1 MLDGENRGHQ
11 GSTSSRLPIRA
22 PRRGVCGKQ
31 QSELDLACK
40 ERRQELRREHSLTGK
55 RWPQPPAWLATG
67 REDGA
72 RESSPLTAREQR
84 TTEQTWALA
93 TPAAGSARLPAG
105 PSRRLARDSN
115 PSLGIR
121 CERDR
126 AARRRRQGEE
136 VGKRKR
142 KLLQLHS
149 RHGEER
155 AEVTCSRPPGGSDG

>member
-22 PRRGVCGKQ
+22 PGRGVCGKQ

-40 ERRQELRREHSLTGK
+40 ERRLELRREHSLTGK

-93 TPAAGSARLPAG
+93 TPAAGVLPEG
-105 PSRRLARDSN
+105 RRGT
-115 PSLGIR
+115 PIPHLGS
-121 CERDR
+121 
-126 AARRRRQGEE
+126 AARGIELLGGGGRE
-136 VGKRKR
+136 RK
-142 KLLQLHS
+142 
-149 RHGEER
+149 
-155 AEVTCSRPPGGSDG
+155 

>member
-67 REDGA
+67 REDGT

-84 TTEQTWALA
+84 RQSKPGLWQLPPREARGSQQVLPEGRRG
-93 TPAAGSARLPAG
+93 TPIPHLGSA
-105 PSRRLARDSN
+105 ARGIEL
-115 PSLGIR
+115 LGGGGR
-121 CERDR
+121 ER
-126 AARRRRQGEE
+126 
-136 VGKRKR
+136 K
-142 KLLQLHS
+142 
-149 RHGEER
+149 
-155 AEVTCSRPPGGSDG
+155 